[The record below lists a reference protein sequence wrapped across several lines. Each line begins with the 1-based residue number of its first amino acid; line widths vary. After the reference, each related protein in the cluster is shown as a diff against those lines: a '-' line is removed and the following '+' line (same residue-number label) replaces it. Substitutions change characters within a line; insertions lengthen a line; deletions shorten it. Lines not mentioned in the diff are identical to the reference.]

1 MPVNTINTT
10 TNHTPILTGQHTEA
24 RRQAVRAARRIMVEG
39 GGTRNV
45 TIAAVAK
52 SLKFTSPALYRY
64 FPGGRVELLRAVH
77 HTVTENLAER
87 MVAARDRQP
96 ADDVSAQ
103 LYALTHTVFSWSI
116 AYPGEFSLLMGPD
129 FHEVREGAEQ
139 TDRDIAAIIGGAYVP
154 AFARHLERSATASW
168 LPADDEV
175 PPSMRDQVI
184 QHSRTIA
191 PGMDVPLGLGYL
203 WIVSWR
209 HFFGVMCMAAF
220 GHLSFAYGDFQEMFD
235 DVMGQVLRLFD
246 LELSDRTVR
255 TPIGAA

>member
-10 TNHTPILTGQHTEA
+10 TNHTPILTGRHTEA

-87 MVAARDRQP
+87 MVAARARQP

-139 TDRDIAAIIGGAYVP
+139 TDRDIAAIIGPRYTMTGDTLCDP
-154 AFARHLERSATASW
+154 NHPIILEAEPSFFPSGDRTRAVKRLRDKE
-168 LPADDEV
+168 LPA
-175 PPSMRDQVI
+175 MRNDIEKKTGIKIPVVSI
-184 QHSRTIA
+184 RPAPAATTTGERRSISGTSGSLCRGSRTRD
-191 PGMDVPLGLGYL
+191 PCGPHHKCSLCETH
-203 WIVSWR
+203 S
-209 HFFGVMCMAAF
+209 
-220 GHLSFAYGDFQEMFD
+220 Q
-235 DVMGQVLRLFD
+235 
-246 LELSDRTVR
+246 
-255 TPIGAA
+255 

>member
-1 MPVNTINTT
+1 MNTT
-10 TNHTPILTGQHTEA
+10 TDTRVLSGRHAEA
-24 RRQAVRAARRIMVEG
+24 RRQAVKAARQIMVDS

-52 SLKFTSPALYRY
+52 ALKFTSPALYRY

-77 HTVTENLAER
+77 HTVTERLAAR
-87 MVAARDRQP
+87 MIVARDRQP

-154 AFARHLERSATASW
+154 AFAMHLERSTAAPW
-168 LPADDEV
+168 LPHDDEV
-175 PPSMRDQVI
+175 PEGLRGQVI
-184 QHSRTIA
+184 EHSRTIA
-191 PGMDVPLGLGYL
+191 PGMDAPLGLGYL
-203 WIVSWR
+203 WIVAWR
-209 HFFGVMCMAAF
+209 SFFGVTCMAAF
-220 GHLSFAYGDFQEMFD
+220 GHLSFAYGDFDELFD
-235 DVMGQVLRLFD
+235 DMMTQVLGLFG
-246 LELSDRTVR
+246 LEPSDRVV
-255 TPIGAA
+255 PVSGLA